1 MTYKETITIVIHT
14 NKPSEAKKLRKSL
27 TEIVQQSIID
37 CVDDVNPKFD
47 YDITVYCSGES
58 EKALNI

>member
-14 NKPSEAKKLRKSL
+14 NKSSEAKKLRKSL